1 MWFLRRILM
10 ISYIDRVTN
19 ERVLERAQTS
29 KELLKAIQKRQLT
42 FLGHCI
48 IKEKLECVALQGKR
62 ARGRQRIKFL
72 DTVKTALESI
82 LVVQQ
87 QSLRSS
93 EVQETVNFEMSV
105 GGENIG
111 TIEIGL
117 FEKTVPKTVNIFV
130 ELCKKKSIYGERF
143 EDENFKLKHYG
154 CGWLSMANAGKDT
167 NGAQFFITT
176 KQTTWFD
183 GRHVVF
189 GKVIKGM
196 KIVRKIEGTKTD
208 GRDKPVKEVMIS
220 QCKEV
225 IIEEPFGVA
234 KADAEE

>member
-1 MWFLRRILM
+1 M
-10 ISYIDRVTN
+10 
-19 ERVLERAQTS
+19 
-29 KELLKAIQKRQLT
+29 
-42 FLGHCI
+42 H
-48 IKEKLECVALQGKR
+48 
-62 ARGRQRIKFL
+62 
-72 DTVKTALESI
+72 
-82 LVVQQ
+82 
-87 QSLRSS
+87 QSLVIRLILAVKDRLKYRPKMYSLFILLLIVIVGS
-93 EVQETVNFEMSV
+93 AYSAKSKGPKVTHQVNFEMSV

-117 FEKTVPKTVNIFV
+117 FGKTVPKTVKNFV
-130 ELCKKKSIYGERF
+130 ELCKKDKKGEGYKESVIHRVIKDFMIQGGDFTKGDGTGGRSIYGERF

-176 KQTTWFD
+176 KQTTWLD

-196 KIVRKIEGTKTD
+196 KVVREIEGTKTD